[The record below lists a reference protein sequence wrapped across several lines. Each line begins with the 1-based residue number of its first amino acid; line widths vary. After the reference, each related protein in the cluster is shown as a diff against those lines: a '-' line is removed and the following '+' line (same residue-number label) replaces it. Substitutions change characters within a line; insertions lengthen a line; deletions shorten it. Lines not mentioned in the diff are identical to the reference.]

1 MKLELNEDEIKL
13 ILDSVREYRDVN
25 YELAGRVIGDG
36 DAKAHDSAVEKIRIC
51 SDVLRRLEADDD

>member
-25 YELAGRVIGDG
+25 QELASRIEGDG
-36 DAKAHDSAVEKIRIC
+36 DAKAHDSAVDKIRIC